1 MSSQSNNLNNKRSY
15 KQREYKHFTLE
26 SATTE
31 AKRLAAVSGKEVY
44 ILDALTCIKLNKYII
59 ENCEETTDNPF

>member
-1 MSSQSNNLNNKRSY
+1 MAKLKFYMCYVEGGNSPTN
-15 KQREYKHFTLE
+15 KHFTLK

-44 ILDALTCIKLNKYII
+44 ILDALTCIKVNKYII

>member
-1 MSSQSNNLNNKRSY
+1 MAKLKFYMCYVEGGNSPT
-15 KQREYKHFTLE
+15 YKHFTLK

-44 ILDALTCIKLNKYII
+44 ILDALTCIKVNKYII
-59 ENCEETTDNPF
+59 ENCQETTDNPF

>member
-1 MSSQSNNLNNKRSY
+1 MAKLKFYMCYVEGGNSPTC
-15 KQREYKHFTLE
+15 KHFTLK

-44 ILDALTCIKLNKYII
+44 ILDALTCIKVNKYII